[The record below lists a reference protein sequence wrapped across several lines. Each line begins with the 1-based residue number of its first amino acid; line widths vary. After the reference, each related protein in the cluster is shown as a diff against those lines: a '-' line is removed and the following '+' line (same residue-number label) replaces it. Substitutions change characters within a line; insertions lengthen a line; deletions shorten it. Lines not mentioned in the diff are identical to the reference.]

1 MADAKKDEA
10 KKDDKKAEGAGAE
23 GAPKKNKLPMMLGGG
38 AVAMIALG
46 WIFATM
52 AVPKK
57 DKEEKPHLEGPFVA
71 RLSKTEIQVNLTGEG
86 SKRYLVMMLN
96 GEYMAYDEA
105 YVNGRLGIGGAGGGG
120 HGGDAPTEDPLY
132 TIQLKNALLSL
143 ASTRTREQVTDPVQ
157 IEGFL
162 EEARRLV
169 EPVLFPVYI
178 GDSHSPHHA
187 DSKSGLKLGESM
199 HESDMRGLLHD
210 HEIDVDPVKKR
221 LRFDEGPS
229 VDYEGNERDLE
240 LENERGDKVFVDVSE
255 LKEDFTGKVPI
266 GVPGRLR
273 KIYRESFLVQ

>member
-1 MADAKKDEA
+1 MADAKKDEP
-10 KKDDKKAEGAGAE
+10 KKDDKKAEGQPAE
-23 GAPKKNKLPMMLGGG
+23 GAPKKGKLPMMLGGG
-38 AVAMIALG
+38 AMAMIALG

-57 DKEEKPHLEGPFVA
+57 NHAEKPHLEGPFVA
-71 RLSKTEIQVNLTGEG
+71 RLSKTEIQVNLSGES
-86 SKRYLVMMLN
+86 SKRYLVMGLTA
-96 GEYMAYDEA
+96 EYTAYDEA
-105 YVNGRLGIGGAGGGG
+105 YVNGRLGIGGAGGG
-120 HGGDAPTEDPLY
+120 HGDAPAEDPLY

-210 HEIDVDPVKKR
+210 HEIAVDPVKKR
-221 LRFDEGPS
+221 LRFDEGLS
-229 VDYEGNERDLE
+229 IDFAGRERDLE
-240 LENERGDKVFVDVSE
+240 LVNEHGDKVWVDVRE
-255 LKEDFTGKVPI
+255 LRDDFAGKVPI

>member
-1 MADAKKDEA
+1 MADAKKDDV
-10 KKDDKKAEGAGAE
+10 KKDEKKGEGQPEGA
-23 GAPKKNKLPMMLGGG
+23 APGKSRMPAVLGGG
-38 AVAMIALG
+38 ALATIALG
-46 WIFATM
+46 WVLATM

-57 DKEEKPHLEGPFVA
+57 DHDEPKHLEGPFVA
-71 RLSKTEIQVNLTGEG
+71 RLSKSEIQVNLAGES

-105 YVNGRLGIGGAGGGG
+105 YVNGRLGIGGGGGG
-120 HGGDAPTEDPLY
+120 HGDAPAEDPLY

-157 IEGFL
+157 IESFL

-178 GDSHSPHHA
+178 GDSHSPNHA

-199 HESDMRGLLHD
+199 HDSEMRGLLHD
-210 HEIDVDPVKKR
+210 HSIEVDAVKKR
-221 LRFDEGPS
+221 LRFDAGPA
-229 VDYEGNERDLE
+229 VDYEGDERDLE
-240 LENERGDKVFVDVSE
+240 LVNEDGDKVWVDLRD
-255 LKEDFTGKVPI
+255 LKEDFAGKVAI

>member
-10 KKDDKKAEGAGAE
+10 KKDDKKADGAGAD
-23 GAPKKNKLPMMLGGG
+23 GAPKKNKLPMMFGGG

-46 WIFATM
+46 WIFSTM

-57 DKEEKPHLEGPFVA
+57 EHEEKPHLEGPFVA

-96 GEYMAYDEA
+96 GEYSAYDEA
-105 YVNGRLGIGGAGGGG
+105 YVNGRLGIGGAGGG
-120 HGGDAPTEDPLY
+120 HGDAPAEDPLY

-157 IEGFL
+157 IESFL

-187 DSKSGLKLGESM
+187 DSASGLKLGESM

-210 HEIDVDPVKKR
+210 HEIDIDPVKKR
-221 LRFDEGPS
+221 LRFDEGEA
-229 VDYEGNERDLE
+229 VDYEGKERDLE
-240 LENERGDKVFVDVSE
+240 LSNEHGQKVFLDVTE
-255 LKEDFTGKVPI
+255 LKDDFAGKVPI